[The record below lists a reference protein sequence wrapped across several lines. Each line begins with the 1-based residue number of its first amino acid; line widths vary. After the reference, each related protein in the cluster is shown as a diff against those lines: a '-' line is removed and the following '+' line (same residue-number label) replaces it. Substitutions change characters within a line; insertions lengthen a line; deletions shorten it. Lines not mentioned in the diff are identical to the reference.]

1 MGDFNARTGKL
12 DDYVELDEG
21 VSEVPGRSNRDEK
34 VNTNGRMLIDLCK
47 TTDMSILNG
56 RTGKDEGI

>member
-21 VSEVPGRSNRDEK
+21 VSEVPRRGNCDEK
-34 VNTNGRMLIDLCK
+34 VNTNGGMLKNLCE
-47 TTDMSILNG
+47 TTEVSILNG
-56 RTGKDEGI
+56 RTGKDQ